1 MAAIPVFVSS
11 TFRDFHGERD
21 LLVGPVRERLDE
33 LVADLGCRVEMI
45 DLRWGVDTT
54 EDGEDEAQ
62 RRVLDVCLDQINR
75 ARPLFLGLAG
85 ERYGT
90 VPDAAH
96 ARFVAGEA
104 GVPADQVV
112 EGRSIT
118 ELEFGHGA
126 LWDSAPPG
134 DHVILVRTIAGAVPT
149 GWADANPDKVSRFRA
164 WLGER
169 ARDRGSVQV
178 LGYTATGTGS
188 GVDLTALQTES
199 GKVESF
205 EDFVVQC
212 LSRPV
217 LARAREVIA
226 QDERAGLDGPVR
238 LFRDDREIMVGR
250 DALRD
255 QVVDSLAGRPSG
267 RVLLLGSSGTGK
279 STLLCAVEAEL
290 RSRDVPVVSHLV
302 GVGVGGRRP
311 VDVVVSLAA
320 QLGPMLGT
328 ELTVPSEAGSE
339 DLRRWWSDTL
349 SGAVGRLGSLV
360 VVVDALDQID
370 GIDAQEVIWP
380 VVSLPAGVGL
390 LCSSTTPG
398 HAGLLAP
405 TGVETVPVGALSGPL
420 AREAASRWA
429 LASGRSLPAP
439 VLDVVGVEARLPLW
453 VRVAVDLLGDLDAD
467 DFDRIAD
474 APDQAAAIAGLL
486 RQEVVALPAEPG
498 GLAERLLDRV
508 GDRVGSEVA
517 DQLVGLLAVARAG
530 LSQADLVEL
539 LPDELGNRQLLVA
552 QARRV
557 LGGQVREQDAAG
569 RLVFTHALVRQAALS
584 RAPQDPH
591 VLLARRLVAQD
602 GYDRTGVLDLLWH
615 VLHTA
620 PDQVPQGSEHL
631 AFALNTR
638 VAGTELLF
646 INALAVTSGAGLKVV
661 AAVPPD
667 TLTDTGLETLLAADE
682 RAGAERLPLR
692 DRRVLAEI
700 NAQLARDHSGD
711 DTARLLAAAVSNVGR
726 VAMAAGD
733 LAAARTAYT
742 ESLTTR
748 RRLAQ
753 ADPGNAQAARDVSVS
768 LNNVG
773 RVAMAAGDLAAART
787 AYTESLTTARRLA
800 QADPGNAQA
809 ARDVSVSLDNVGE
822 VAMAAGDL
830 AAART
835 AYTEMHDILRRL
847 AQADPGNAQAA
858 RDVSISLWRLAELT
872 DEVAGKDSEA
882 AVLAWREVAL
892 DFEELGRRG
901 WLLPADERAEAHAR
915 SRARQASKDVGTPD
929 ASVPSGIEALLSARG
944 LLLAPEAASSTIDS
958 FLGEL
963 GERVGMCLSVLL
975 TDDAQ
980 DNFEA
985 LLERPDG
992 ADQAAILLREAVPS
1006 QPDLIRDVQAT
1017 LVDEL
1022 ADVATDGVI
1031 PPLGIWPVA
1040 LPDFG
1045 TRAEVVLWCRGYR
1058 PPETELRAASDRIN
1072 EAAERRRWE
1081 EEAASLTPEQEQA
1094 MVHLR
1099 DQVEQGRAEPEAFA
1113 ELWNS
1118 YHPNRAE
1125 RYLFH
1130 LGEAIDDLLTEWRS
1144 AGAGQ
1149 SSSTN

>member
-398 HAGLLAP
+398 PCA
-405 TGVETVPVGALSGPL
+405 
-420 AREAASRWA
+420 
-429 LASGRSLPAP
+429 
-439 VLDVVGVEARLPLW
+439 
-453 VRVAVDLLGDLDAD
+453 
-467 DFDRIAD
+467 
-474 APDQAAAIAGLL
+474 
-486 RQEVVALPAEPG
+486 
-498 GLAERLLDRV
+498 
-508 GDRVGSEVA
+508 
-517 DQLVGLLAVARAG
+517 
-530 LSQADLVEL
+530 
-539 LPDELGNRQLLVA
+539 
-552 QARRV
+552 
-557 LGGQVREQDAAG
+557 
-569 RLVFTHALVRQAALS
+569 
-584 RAPQDPH
+584 
-591 VLLARRLVAQD
+591 
-602 GYDRTGVLDLLWH
+602 
-615 VLHTA
+615 
-620 PDQVPQGSEHL
+620 
-631 AFALNTR
+631 
-638 VAGTELLF
+638 
-646 INALAVTSGAGLKVV
+646 
-661 AAVPPD
+661 
-667 TLTDTGLETLLAADE
+667 
-682 RAGAERLPLR
+682 
-692 DRRVLAEI
+692 
-700 NAQLARDHSGD
+700 
-711 DTARLLAAAVSNVGR
+711 
-726 VAMAAGD
+726 
-733 LAAARTAYT
+733 
-742 ESLTTR
+742 
-748 RRLAQ
+748 
-753 ADPGNAQAARDVSVS
+753 
-768 LNNVG
+768 
-773 RVAMAAGDLAAART
+773 
-787 AYTESLTTARRLA
+787 
-800 QADPGNAQA
+800 
-809 ARDVSVSLDNVGE
+809 
-822 VAMAAGDL
+822 
-830 AAART
+830 
-835 AYTEMHDILRRL
+835 
-847 AQADPGNAQAA
+847 
-858 RDVSISLWRLAELT
+858 
-872 DEVAGKDSEA
+872 
-882 AVLAWREVAL
+882 
-892 DFEELGRRG
+892 
-901 WLLPADERAEAHAR
+901 
-915 SRARQASKDVGTPD
+915 
-929 ASVPSGIEALLSARG
+929 
-944 LLLAPEAASSTIDS
+944 
-958 FLGEL
+958 
-963 GERVGMCLSVLL
+963 
-975 TDDAQ
+975 
-980 DNFEA
+980 
-985 LLERPDG
+985 
-992 ADQAAILLREAVPS
+992 
-1006 QPDLIRDVQAT
+1006 
-1017 LVDEL
+1017 
-1022 ADVATDGVI
+1022 
-1031 PPLGIWPVA
+1031 
-1040 LPDFG
+1040 
-1045 TRAEVVLWCRGYR
+1045 
-1058 PPETELRAASDRIN
+1058 
-1072 EAAERRRWE
+1072 
-1081 EEAASLTPEQEQA
+1081 
-1094 MVHLR
+1094 
-1099 DQVEQGRAEPEAFA
+1099 
-1113 ELWNS
+1113 
-1118 YHPNRAE
+1118 
-1125 RYLFH
+1125 
-1130 LGEAIDDLLTEWRS
+1130 
-1144 AGAGQ
+1144 
-1149 SSSTN
+1149 

>member
-742 ESLTTR
+742 ESLTT
-748 RRLAQ
+748 A
-753 ADPGNAQAARDVSVS
+753 
-768 LNNVG
+768 
-773 RVAMAAGDLAAART
+773 
-787 AYTESLTTARRLA
+787 
-800 QADPGNAQA
+800 
-809 ARDVSVSLDNVGE
+809 
-822 VAMAAGDL
+822 
-830 AAART
+830 
-835 AYTEMHDILRRL
+835 RRL